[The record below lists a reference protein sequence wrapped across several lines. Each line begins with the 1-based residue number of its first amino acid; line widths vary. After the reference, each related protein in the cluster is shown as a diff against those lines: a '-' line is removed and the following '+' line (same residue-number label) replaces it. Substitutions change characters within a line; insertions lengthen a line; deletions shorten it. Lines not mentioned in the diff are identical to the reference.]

1 LRKNAYINCITLTN
15 AYGGLYM
22 LKLTKT
28 RFEQLDTDYAKTTY
42 TVDGTVTLAMDSIW
56 GYAGSDTVRVTQID
70 VITEGRDDEEYA
82 GVYVTH
88 DADWRIYT
96 DSGFEAA
103 ISEALDMD
111 VAFTE
116 QGMQEDNIASMEC

>member
-1 LRKNAYINCITLTN
+1 
-15 AYGGLYM
+15 M

-56 GYAGSDTVRVTQID
+56 GYTGSDTVHVTQID
-70 VITEGRDDEEYA
+70 VITEGRDGEEYA

>member
-1 LRKNAYINCITLTN
+1 
-15 AYGGLYM
+15 M

-28 RFEQLDTDYAKTTY
+28 NFEQLDTDYAKTTY
-42 TVDGTVTLAMDSIW
+42 TVDGSVTLAMDSIW
-56 GYAGSDTVRVTQID
+56 GYTGSDTVKVTQID

-88 DADWRIYT
+88 DAAWTIYT
-96 DSGFEAA
+96 DSGFERA

-111 VAFTE
+111 VSFTE